1 MCCKCF
7 LCLCAILSWDLLDIF
22 IVCWMMLVK
31 PGLDNATKGSTRADQ
46 DDLDKSENG
55 TVDTEEDDDED
66 DQIL

>member
-1 MCCKCF
+1 
-7 LCLCAILSWDLLDIF
+7 
-22 IVCWMMLVK
+22 MMLVK
-31 PGLDNATKGSTRADQ
+31 PVLDNVTKGSTRADQ